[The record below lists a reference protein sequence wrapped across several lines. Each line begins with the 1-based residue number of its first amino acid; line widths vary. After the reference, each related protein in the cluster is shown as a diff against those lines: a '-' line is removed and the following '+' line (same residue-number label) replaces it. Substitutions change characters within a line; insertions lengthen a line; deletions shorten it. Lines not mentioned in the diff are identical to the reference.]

1 MTNEERLDA
10 LEKRVA
16 SLEGFNALVRPL
28 GPRPEDPDERRRAID
43 RMTEA
48 ITKAVAKLPV
58 DRSAR
63 TLTDGSPVT
72 EDHREIKPE
81 KWSTEG
87 LRRAERGGARQG
99 IRAPGS
105 QILRPQEMRGV
116 DDNGAADS

>member
-81 KWSTEG
+81 NGHHW